1 MGGEFLCAWGEEEL
15 MVGAAK
21 DASCVGVD
29 LYVDYL
35 GVVGA
40 SDVNEGVKLEAD
52 GAFEGG
58 EHSVSKRIV

>member
-1 MGGEFLCAWGEEEL
+1 MRGEFLCAWGEEEL
-15 MVGAAK
+15 MVGASK

-40 SDVNEGVKLEAD
+40 SDVDEGVKLEAD

-58 EHSVSKRIV
+58 EHGVCKWIV

>member
-1 MGGEFLCAWGEEEL
+1 MEA
-15 MVGAAK
+15 
-21 DASCVGVD
+21 D

-58 EHSVSKRIV
+58 EHGVSKRIV